1 MSFKCTRR
9 SIDNRVLLSFSAPP
23 SPRPSHRIDGARA
36 RALAFTL
43 ESVAQ
48 DALLLD

>member
-1 MSFKCTRR
+1 
-9 SIDNRVLLSFSAPP
+9 LLEEVA
-23 SPRPSHRIDGARA
+23 RIDGARA